1 MAHAPKPQD
10 NFEMIRTEYAT
21 PSSDVALRVER
32 DACGHAVGL
41 NGYTTL
47 RDTEILVELLGVE
60 PNAIV
65 LDLGAGLARS
75 PRGGSQRLPY
85 RRVRQ

>member
-1 MAHAPKPQD
+1 MARASQPQD
-10 NFEMIRTEYAT
+10 DFEKFRTEYAA

-47 RDTEILVELLGVE
+47 RHAEILAEGLNLRPE
-60 PNAIV
+60 ATV
-65 LDLGAGLARS
+65 LDLGGQGGAGPES
-75 PRGGSQRLPY
+75 TWPK
-85 RRVRQ
+85 